1 MNILLL
7 EDDTAL
13 NRAIKKVLELDKNNS
28 VESFFDGQDVLN
40 SLSHPYDLYV
50 MDVNVPNINGLDLL
64 RVIHEKNNLA
74 KVIIISANADLN
86 TLQEAYALG
95 CVDYLK
101 KPFHLDELRIKIDKL
116 KIPRKHLASNIKLK
130 NNEDVLTKKE
140 RTLLNLLLENQE
152 AVVTYELI
160 EEHVYQDKTMTM
172 DGLRALV
179 RRLRSKLVDD
189 IIKNVLDEG
198 YSVSDVPVFLNG
210 NLEQNVK
217 QRIQAL
223 ECENNE
229 LKLEKEALAK
239 MSMTDQLTGLYNRVK
254 VEETFLYEQKQSIR
268 HADPL
273 SIILMDLDHF
283 KLVNDSYGH
292 NIGDGFLKEIA
303 KLLKEL
309 FRSTDVIAR
318 WGGEEFLIVLP
329 KTNLNTAQ
337 EIAIKLIDRV
347 QETEFADIGK
357 RTSSCGVATLLQNE
371 SLASVVQRA
380 DSALY
385 LAKDNGR
392 NRVEIANA

>member
-40 SLSHPYDLYV
+40 TLNHSYDLYV

-130 NNEDVLTKKE
+130 NNDDVLTKKE

-239 MSMTDQLTGLYNRVK
+239 MSMTDPLTGLYNRVK

-292 NIGDGFLKEIA
+292 NTGDIFLKEIA
-303 KLLKEL
+303 TLLKEL
-309 FRSTDVIAR
+309 FRSSDVIAR
-318 WGGEEFLIVLP
+318 WGGEEFLIILP

-337 EIAIKLIDRV
+337 ELALKLKDRV
-347 QETEFADIGK
+347 QETEFTDIGK

-392 NRVEIANA
+392 NRIEVANG

>member
-40 SLSHPYDLYV
+40 TLNHSYDLYV

-130 NNEDVLTKKE
+130 NNDDVLTKKE

-223 ECENNE
+223 EYENNE

-239 MSMTDQLTGLYNRVK
+239 MSMTDPLTGLYNRVK

-268 HADPL
+268 HSDPL

-292 NIGDGFLKEIA
+292 NTGDIFLKEIA
-303 KLLKEL
+303 TLLKEL
-309 FRSTDVIAR
+309 FRSSDVIAR
-318 WGGEEFLIVLP
+318 WGGEEFLVVLP

-337 EIAIKLIDRV
+337 ELALKLKDRV
-347 QETEFADIGK
+347 QETEFTDIGK

-392 NRVEIANA
+392 NRIEVANG

>member
-40 SLSHPYDLYV
+40 TLNHSYDLYV

-130 NNEDVLTKKE
+130 NNDDVLTKKE

-189 IIKNVLDEG
+189 VIKNVLDEG

-217 QRIQAL
+217 QRILAL
-223 ECENNE
+223 EYENNE

-239 MSMTDQLTGLYNRVK
+239 MSMTDPLTGLYNRVK

-268 HADPL
+268 HDDSL

-292 NIGDGFLKEIA
+292 NTGDIFLKEIA
-303 KLLKEL
+303 TLLKEL
-309 FRSTDVIAR
+309 FRSSDVIAR

-329 KTNLNTAQ
+329 KTNLNIAQ
-337 EIAIKLIDRV
+337 ELALKLKDRV
-347 QETEFADIGK
+347 QETEFTDIGK

-392 NRVEIANA
+392 NRIEVANG

>member
-13 NRAIKKVLELDKNNS
+13 NRAIKKVLELDNNNR
-28 VESFFDGQDVLN
+28 VESFLDGQAVLDA
-40 SLSHPYDLYV
+40 LHHPYDLYV

-64 RVIHEKNNLA
+64 RVIHDKNNLA
-74 KVIIISANADLN
+74 KVIIISSNADLN

-95 CVDYLK
+95 CVDYIK

-116 KIPRKHLASNIKLK
+116 KIPRKHLSSRIKLK
-130 NNEDVLTKKE
+130 DNDDALTKKE
-140 RTLLNLLLENQE
+140 RDLLNLLLENQDT
-152 AVVTYELI
+152 VVTYELI
-160 EEHVYQDKTMTM
+160 EEHVYQDKTMSM

-179 RRLRSKLVDD
+179 KRLRSKLADD

-210 NLEQNVK
+210 NLEQNAK
-217 QRIQAL
+217 QRIQEL
-223 ECENNE
+223 ESENSE

-239 MSMTDQLTGLYNRVK
+239 LSTTDLLTGLYNRVK
-254 VEETFLYEQKQSIR
+254 VEETFLYEQKQSVR
-268 HADPL
+268 HGDPL

-283 KLVNDSYGH
+283 KSVNDSYGH
-292 NIGDGFLKEIA
+292 NTGDIFLKEIA
-303 KLLKEL
+303 KLLRAL
-309 FRSTDVIAR
+309 FRSTDIIAR

-329 KTNLNTAQ
+329 KTDLNTAQ

-357 RTSSCGVATLLQNE
+357 RTSSCGVATLLLNE
-371 SLASVVQRA
+371 SLASIVQRA
-380 DSALY
+380 DLALY